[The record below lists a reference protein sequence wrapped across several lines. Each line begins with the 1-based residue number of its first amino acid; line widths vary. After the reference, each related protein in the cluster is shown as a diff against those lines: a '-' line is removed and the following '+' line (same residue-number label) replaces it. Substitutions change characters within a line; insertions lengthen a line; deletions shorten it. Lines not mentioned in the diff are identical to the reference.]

1 MTSHPICGNVV
12 KGRVVDGVLNG
23 HATVVQPQGTV
34 FEGLF
39 ENNEFT
45 CGLVIFAKGGWY
57 DGEWQHGAAHGQGSK
72 TLPNGDTY
80 SGSWVRGTPHGF
92 GTEVKVSGE
101 RYQGSFVHGV
111 KHGEGAQTLPCG
123 ATYSGT
129 YENGTPHG
137 FGTLHRRGAHTYT
150 GFFCKG
156 QKQGYGYEE
165 DEDGVYFGRFHAN
178 ERCGFGVQTSVGEFR
193 GMWKQNSANGYGV
206 WRDDEGTTI
215 ISGEFKDGLMHG
227 HGVAQFKDSTHEGA
241 WCKSVKH
248 GAGLVSLAHGGVVL
262 SGVWRDG
269 VLLTPEE
276 VQQGEVAGILC
287 DMRCAPS
294 SSISLSRLFI
304 DFFLYSGVRSSS
316 AASSHEQCV

>member
-1 MTSHPICGNVV
+1 MTAHPICGNVV

-23 HATVVQPQGTV
+23 HATVIQLQGTV

-39 ENNEFT
+39 KNNEFT
-45 CGLVIFAKGGWY
+45 GGLVIFAKGGWY

-72 TLPNGDTY
+72 TLPSGDTY

-92 GTEVKVSGE
+92 GTEVKVTGE
-101 RYQGSFVHGV
+101 RYQGTFVHGA
-111 KHGEGAQTLPCG
+111 KHGEGVQTLPCG
-123 ATYSGT
+123 DEYSGA

-137 FGTLHRRGAHTYT
+137 FGTCTLKGGSQGGSARKHTYT
-150 GFFCKG
+150 GFFHKG

-193 GMWKQNSANGYGV
+193 GMWKQNSANGPGV
-206 WRDDEGTTI
+206 WRDEEGTAI
-215 ISGEFKDGLMHG
+215 IRGEFKDGLMHG

-241 WCKSVKH
+241 WFKGVKH
-248 GAGLVSLAHGGVVL
+248 GVGLVSLAHGGVAL

-269 VLLTPEE
+269 VLLTPDE
-276 VQQGEVAGILC
+276 VREGEVADILC
-287 DMRCAPS
+287 DMRCVLPPPPLPPPLTPLSLPS
-294 SSISLSRLFI
+294 GERN
-304 DFFLYSGVRSSS
+304 
-316 AASSHEQCV
+316 